1 MPTLFTKKTLTEIE
15 DGFRDSFKM
24 ALEATDAYG
33 KEITQVCS
41 RDCHPEFCKIVRKN
55 STGLKRCR
63 QERLKSLKMAFE
75 TGQPYIT
82 ICHAGIVLACI
93 PVMDKDKPL
102 GGIFFGKCLPALPAS
117 RGRPDEPDAILIE
130 DINKRLQSLNI
141 DNAKLLRA
149 IKKLPIV
156 PGRKVH
162 DAAEFLFATV
172 YKKTGLDHNVIQR
185 RGQISQQQSEI
196 GEFIR
201 EHKEESGAGQYP
213 IEAEKQLM
221 GKVKIGDR
229 IGAREI
235 LNMILASIML
245 KDPGDLAVLRAR
257 MLELLSILS
266 RSAVEGGADADFLLK
281 KNLEYINKAM
291 QIDNQQDLCIWIG
304 NALNDFIELV
314 YSAQDKKRVSQIKPA
329 TDYIQQHY
337 KEQLSLEEIARAA
350 HLSVSRLSHIFKEQT
365 ELTIIDYL
373 TNVRVEHAKALLIST
388 NKNCTEICFESG
400 YNNQSYFT
408 RTFKELVG
416 VPPRQFR
423 EMNRRR

>member
-1 MPTLFTKKTLTEIE
+1 MQRFITDKALKEIKN
-15 DGFRDSFKM
+15 GFYDSFKM
-24 ALEATDAYG
+24 AIEAIKADG
-33 KEITQVCS
+33 KEIVQGCKS
-41 RDCHPEFCKIVRKN
+41 CHPEFCKIIRKN
-55 STGLKRCR
+55 ATGVKRCR
-63 QERLKSLKMAFE
+63 QERLKSLRMAFE

-82 ICHAGIVLACI
+82 ICHAGIVLACV
-93 PVMDKDKPL
+93 PVMDEDRPL
-102 GGIFFGKCLPALPAS
+102 GGIFFGKCLNNK
-117 RGRPDEPDAILIE
+117 PDEILID
-130 DINKRLQSLNI
+130 DINNRLDFLNS
-141 DNAKLLRA
+141 DKAKLPRA
-149 IKKLPIV
+149 IKKLEIV
-156 PGRKVH
+156 PGRKIH
-162 DAAEFLFATV
+162 DAAEFLFSAV
-172 YKKTGLDHNVIQR
+172 YKITGLDRNVIQQR
-185 RGQISQQQSEI
+185 RQKSQQQSEI

-201 EHKEESGAGQYP
+201 EHKEQSGAGQYP

-245 KDPGDLAVLRAR
+245 KNPGDLAVLRAR

-266 RSAVEGGADADFLLK
+266 RSAVEGGVDADFLLE

-291 QIDNQQDLCIWIG
+291 QIDNQQDLCVWIG
-304 NALNDFIELV
+304 DALNGFIEFV

-329 TDYIQQHY
+329 TDYIQRHY
-337 KEQLSLEEIARAA
+337 KEQLTLDEIAKTA

-365 ELTIIDYL
+365 GLTIVDYL
-373 TNVRVEHAKALLIST
+373 TNVRVEQAKALLIST
-388 NKNCTEICFESG
+388 NKNCTEICFDSG

-423 EMNRRR
+423 EMNRRKK

>member
-1 MPTLFTKKTLTEIE
+1 MPILFTKKALTEIE
-15 DGFRDSFKM
+15 SGFRSSFKM
-24 ALEATDAYG
+24 TLEVTDAYG

-41 RDCHPEFCKIVRKN
+41 KDCHPEFCKIVRK
-55 STGLKRCR
+55 SPTGLKRCR
-63 QERLKSLKMAFE
+63 QERLNSVKMAFE

-102 GGIFFGKCLPALPAS
+102 GGVFFGKCL
-117 RGRPDEPDAILIE
+117 PDEPDAILIK
-130 DINKRLQSLNI
+130 DITKRLQSLNI
-141 DNAKLLRA
+141 DNAKLLHS

-162 DAAEFLFATV
+162 EAAEFLFNAV
-172 YKKTGLDHNVIQR
+172 YEVTGLDRNVIQW
-185 RGQISQQQSEI
+185 RGQVSQQQGEI

-201 EHKEESGAGQYP
+201 EHKKEGGAGQYP
-213 IEAEKQLM
+213 IEAEKLLM
-221 GKVKIGDR
+221 SKVKIGDR
-229 IGAREI
+229 MGAREI

-245 KDPGDLAVLRAR
+245 KAPGDLAVLRAR

-266 RSAVEGGADADFLLK
+266 RSAVEGGVDADFLLK

-291 QIDNQQDLCIWIG
+291 QIDNQQDLSVWIG
-304 NALNDFIELV
+304 DALNSFIELV

-329 TDYIQQHY
+329 TDYIHQHY
-337 KEQLSLEEIARAA
+337 KEQLSLDEIARAA
-350 HLSVSRLSHIFKEQT
+350 HLSVSRLSHIFREQT
-365 ELTIIDYL
+365 SLTIIDYL
-373 TNVRVEHAKALLIST
+373 TNVRVEHAKDLLIST

-408 RTFKELVG
+408 RTFKEFVG

-423 EMNRRR
+423 EMNRRK